1 MNSLILVTLQKSDLK
16 IWFGARVG
24 TRDSQP
30 NIDMHCQ
37 MKLDFVDFKIKF
49 KQWCITRCV
58 IAWNRENLCKLKCLA
73 FIIIR
78 SFEPNMQPDESVLS
92 NLKKCISLR
101 EKYINSSI
109 QSPFENP
116 QNIANCVSDP
126 PKIAEEDL
134 SYYHKD
140 HSHPFFSNLADSD
153 DIHCPKNV
161 GRAYHLNS
169 YRLRSC
175 FIPPSNDHSFELGDD
190 GVFKVYNGPCLQ
202 DDAPSPIFFSPSIKE
217 FFQDLEFLLAVIHD
231 GPTKSL
237 CFKRLKY
244 LDASF
249 GIYLLL
255 NEMNEV
261 QEQKVSFPP
270 KIAH

>member
-1 MNSLILVTLQKSDLK
+1 
-16 IWFGARVG
+16 
-24 TRDSQP
+24 
-30 NIDMHCQ
+30 
-37 MKLDFVDFKIKF
+37 
-49 KQWCITRCV
+49 
-58 IAWNRENLCKLKCLA
+58 
-73 FIIIR
+73 
-78 SFEPNMQPDESVLS
+78 MQPDESVLS